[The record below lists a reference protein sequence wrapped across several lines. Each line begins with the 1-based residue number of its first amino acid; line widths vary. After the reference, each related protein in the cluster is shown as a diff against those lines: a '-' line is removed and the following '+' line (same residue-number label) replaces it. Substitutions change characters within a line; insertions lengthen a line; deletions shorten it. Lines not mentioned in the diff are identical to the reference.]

1 MILISIDTEN
11 TGAQRNKAN
20 PFDKRNKCCILC
32 LVVYDTETRKFE
44 RKTYDFEYSKNSPY
58 LVYIQEIQEWIN
70 KATWIAMFNAKY
82 DMHWGKR
89 YGLDFTDKPI
99 WDVQLFYF
107 ILGSQQQPFP
117 SLNDAALHY
126 RFPTKLDIVKTEYWE
141 QGLDTDQVPLDILTE
156 YGEWD
161 TELTLRCMLEQFK
174 DYSRNM
180 TKQQQALVK
189 IGMKDI
195 HNLAEMEWNGFL
207 YDHDLSKKLSEET
220 DKKLEEIDKQLITS
234 LGIDQLPDAVRSVVN
249 FNSNDHLSALLYGGV
264 IKYVEREEYLFE
276 YKPDAKGRAK
286 PPVWKIRKVPK
297 TYVCPRLFDPVP
309 RSELAKE
316 GYYST
321 NEDTLKKIKATKK
334 ERLPLDL
341 LLERAKLDK
350 LNGTYFKG
358 FPKLMEEMGWGDVIH
373 GGFNQCVTSTGR
385 LSSTR
390 PNLQNVPPIHK
401 VCFKSRFT

>member
-1 MILISIDTEN
+1 MILISLDSEN

-20 PFDKRNKCCILC
+20 PFDKRNKCCIFS
-32 LVVYDTETRKFE
+32 LVIYDTETKQFE
-44 RKTYDFEYSKNSPY
+44 RKTYDFEYSSNSPY
-58 LVYIQEIQEWIN
+58 LVYVQEIQEWIN
-70 KATWIAMFNAKY
+70 KATWIAMCNAKY

-89 YGLDFTDKPI
+89 YGLDFSDKPI

-117 SLNDAALHY
+117 SLNDCALHY
-126 RFPTKLDIVKTEYWE
+126 GFPTKLDVVKTEYWE

-156 YGEWD
+156 YCEWD

-174 DYSRNM
+174 DYSRKM

-195 HNLAEMEWNGFL
+195 HNLAEMEWNGFF
-207 YDHDLSKKLSEET
+207 YDHNLSKKLSEEVEG
-220 DKKLEEIDKQLITS
+220 KLAEIYLELRS
-234 LGIDQLPDAVRSVVN
+234 LFGIDNFPADVQQSIN
-249 FNSNDHLSALLYGGV
+249 FNSNDHLSALLYGGI
-264 IKYVEREEYLFE
+264 IKYVTKEDYLFE

-286 PPVWKIRKVPK
+286 PPVWKVRKVPMQFE
-297 TYVCPRLFDPVP
+297 CPRIFDPVP
-309 RSELAKE
+309 KSELAKE

-321 NEDTLKKIKATKK
+321 NEDTLRKIKTNKGNKK
-334 ERLPLDL
+334 VLEL
-341 LLERAKLDK
+341 LLESAKLEK
-350 LNGTYFKG
+350 LNGTYYKG
-358 FPKLMEEMGWGDVIH
+358 FPKLMEEMGWGEVVH
-373 GGFNQCVTSTGR
+373 GGFNQCVTTTGR

-390 PNLQNVPPIHK
+390 PNLQNVPPVHK